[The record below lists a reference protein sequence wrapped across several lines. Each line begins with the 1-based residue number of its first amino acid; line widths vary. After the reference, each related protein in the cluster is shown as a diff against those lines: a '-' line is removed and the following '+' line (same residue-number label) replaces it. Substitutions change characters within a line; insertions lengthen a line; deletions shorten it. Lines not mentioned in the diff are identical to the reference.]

1 VADCD
6 RSDGDNHLRLLSDGH
21 VADPG
26 QDAEEEETPM
36 VVGSQKVGSEE
47 VAAGLVT
54 VIVLMLCLD
63 LLVVALVV
71 IG

>member
-1 VADCD
+1 
-6 RSDGDNHLRLLSDGH
+6 
-21 VADPG
+21 
-26 QDAEEEETPM
+26 M